1 MNHEPQATLEFAPDR
16 STAGF
21 RLHQFSV
28 LNWGTFHGRV
38 HSFAPD
44 GRTSL
49 LSGGNGAGK
58 STLADAVLTILI
70 DSRKRNYN
78 QASAGGGERKQKKE
92 RNEKDYVLGT
102 YSEEHDQD
110 RGYGRPK
117 QLRKAGESV
126 TVLLAHFYNET
137 YQQDVTLAQVLWL
150 TPAKKLERAYVVAK
164 KKLTIEGDFKDL
176 GSPSEVR
183 QKLKE
188 RALEPLDTFTLY
200 SQRFHEALYLS
211 ADKNPMDIFNQAVCI
226 KDISNLT
233 SFIREYMLDDGGVPK
248 KLEELRNNFEELRRT
263 YERIEREKKRLDRLN
278 EIHRLNSMVQAQEE
292 QVDHWT
298 GCIEAAPL
306 FFAETEMKFRVADA
320 EGIERELV
328 KTRAEETSES
338 LKVEAQQERI
348 QQLTIAIESSETGR
362 RLQQIKAELTQ
373 LEQQI
378 KPLQARYKQF
388 IARAEKWRT
397 GIVCQAETDFV
408 ELLTD
413 ADKDAERLAKLA
425 KKLGKQFDQQS
436 ATLKELT
443 LQQKQISEEIRGLQE
458 REGNIDSKFI
468 RLRDGIAK
476 ALKVS
481 SKELPFVGE
490 LVQIKESEVIWTG
503 AIERLVHGFALCVLV
518 PGRLRKKMDAYV
530 HRTNLRGLLVYHVVE
545 GEARSVNPHLQ
556 PGAVATKLE
565 IHTDAGEF
573 DRWLSSELSYRYD
586 HLCCEAADELFN
598 RAKTAI
604 TLGGLTKQRGSERRK
619 DDRHDITDRSRDVL
633 GWDNSTKIKALQ
645 ARHAEQALKHSELAE
660 SVRKLGNEKS
670 GVDNALQAA
679 KSLPDIASD
688 WAAVDHFSLV
698 LMQDELKHEQQRLE
712 SSSDEQSS
720 LQAQVEEAKVA
731 KLSAMERSQNARE
744 RLGGLKARQEQNEHA
759 LQVCQSIID
768 LANESPEQMQIMQER
783 LPAVK
788 KLLEIPPTSVAALQ
802 TAKSQVNSELERKRN
817 EANRKRNDAG
827 NTAKLEIQRFLDEV
841 KNEEPKLHDELYTD
855 GLAVPGYS
863 QTLFA
868 PFESLRLRIE
878 GEDLPKNQK
887 RFNRLLQTNLI
898 EDVSSFDGLL
908 SQHAES
914 IKNRIQDLNLHLKEV
929 DFDRNKRTYIQL
941 VPERTDDDKQKR
953 FRALRQYA
961 LENITQGENSD
972 QERSERFKRV
982 RHLLDELSKDEKW
995 TQQVIDVRNW
1005 FNFRADEFYRE
1016 TDVSFQ
1022 CYSGASGKSG
1032 GEKNRLAST
1041 ILATAIAYQY
1051 GISLNNEQ
1059 QTETFRLVVV
1069 DEMFSKTDDEFS
1081 TYLLE
1086 LFKQFSLQLI
1096 IVQPLDSKVHL
1107 VQKYVERYH
1116 IVTRPNVHSEI
1127 HNLNVHE
1134 YKQLMDE
1141 VEDS

>member
-102 YSEEHDQD
+102 YSEEHDQE

-117 QLRKAGESV
+117 QLRKAGQSV
-126 TVLLAHFYNET
+126 TVLLAYFYNET
-137 YQQDVTLAQVLWL
+137 YQQHVTLAQVLWL

-164 KKLTIEGDFKDL
+164 KKLTIEDDFKDL

-200 SQRFHEALYLS
+200 SQRFHEALCLS
-211 ADKNPMDIFNQAVCI
+211 AEKNPMDIFNQAVCI

-233 SFIREYMLDDGGVPK
+233 NFIREYMLDDGGAPK

-278 EIHRLNSMVQAQEE
+278 EIHRLNNTVQIQED

-298 GCIEAAPL
+298 ACIEAAPL
-306 FFAETEMKFRVADA
+306 FFAETELKFRTADA
-320 EGIERELV
+320 EEIERELV
-328 KTRAEETSES
+328 KARAEETSEG

-362 RLQQIKAELTQ
+362 RLQQIKAELAQ
-373 LEQQI
+373 LQQQI
-378 KPLQARYKQF
+378 KPRQARYKQF

-397 GIVCQAETDFV
+397 GTVCQAEADFI
-408 ELLTD
+408 ELL
-413 ADKDAERLAKLA
+413 AEAQKDAERLGKRSKA
-425 KKLGKQFDQQS
+425 LGRQLDQLRAELEQ
-436 ATLKELT
+436 LT
-443 LQQKQISEEIRGLQE
+443 LQQEQISAEVRSLQE
-458 REGNIDSKFI
+458 REGNIDDKLT
-468 RLRDGIAK
+468 RMRDGIAK
-476 ALKVS
+476 ALKVRP
-481 SKELPFVGE
+481 KELPFVGE
-490 LVQIKESEVIWTG
+490 LVQVKESEAIWTG
-503 AIERLVHGFALCVLV
+503 AIERLVHSFALCVLV
-518 PGRLRKKMDAYV
+518 PGRLRKQMDDYV

-545 GEARSVNPHLQ
+545 GEARSTNPQLHAE
-556 PGAVATKLE
+556 AVAAKLE
-565 IHTDAGEF
+565 IHADAGEF
-573 DRWLSSELSYRYD
+573 DRWLAAELSYRYD
-586 HLCCEAADELFN
+586 HLCCEAPDELFN

-604 TLGGLTKQRGSERRK
+604 TVGGLIKQRGSERRK
-619 DDRHDITDRSRDVL
+619 DDRHDINDRSRDVL

-645 ARHAEQALKHSELAE
+645 TRHAEQEVTRSELVE
-660 SVRKLGNEKS
+660 NVRKLTNEKD
-670 GVDNALQAA
+670 GIDTALQAA

-688 WAAVDHFSLV
+688 WDAVDYFSPALA
-698 LMQDELKHEQQRLE
+698 QDELKVERQRLE

-720 LQAQVEEAKVA
+720 LQAQLEEAKAA
-731 KLSAMERSQNARE
+731 KARASENSKNARE
-744 RLGGLKARQEQNEHA
+744 RLGAWKARQEQNESGM
-759 LQVCQSIID
+759 QDCQTIID
-768 LANESPEQMQIMQER
+768 LANENPEQMQVMQER

-802 TAKSQVNSELERKRN
+802 TAKSQISSELDRKRS

-827 NTAKLEIQRFLDEV
+827 NAAKLEIQRFLDDV

-863 QTLFA
+863 ESLFA
-868 PFESLRLRIE
+868 PFEKLRIRIE
-878 GEDLPKNQK
+878 EEDLPKNQQ

-908 SQHAES
+908 SQHAET
-914 IKNRIQDLNLHLKEV
+914 IKNRIADLNLHLKEV
-929 DFDRNKRTYIQL
+929 DFDRNKHTYIQL

-961 LENITQGENSD
+961 LENIVQEENTD
-972 QERSERFKRV
+972 EERSERFNRV

-995 TQQVIDVRNW
+995 TQQVVDVRNW

-1016 TDVSFQ
+1016 TDESFQ

-1051 GISLNNEQ
+1051 GISLNNDH

-1127 HNLNVHE
+1127 HNLDVYE

-1141 VEDS
+1141 VADS

>member
-1 MNHEPQATLEFAPDR
+1 MNDEPQVTLEFSPDR

-21 RLHQFSV
+21 RLHRFSV

-38 HSFAPD
+38 HSFSPD

-126 TVLLAHFYNET
+126 TVLLAYFYNET
-137 YQQDVTLAQVLWL
+137 YQQHVTLAQVLWL
-150 TPAKKLERAYVVAK
+150 TPAKKLERAYIVSK
-164 KKLTIEGDFKDL
+164 KKLSIEDDFSDL

-200 SQRFHEALYLS
+200 SQRFHEALCLS

-233 SFIREYMLDDGGVPK
+233 NFIREYMLDDGGVPK
-248 KLEELRNNFEELRRT
+248 KLEELRSNFEELRRT

-278 EIHRLNSMVQAQEE
+278 EIHRLNNTVLMQED
-292 QVDHWT
+292 QVDHWQ
-298 GCIEAAPL
+298 GCLEAAPL
-306 FFAETEMKFRVADA
+306 FFAETELKLRTSDA
-320 EGIERELV
+320 AEIELGLV
-328 KTRAEETSES
+328 KARAEETSES
-338 LKVEAQQERI
+338 VRMDAEQERI
-348 QQLTIAIESSETGR
+348 QQIKIAIESSETGR
-362 RLQQIKAELTQ
+362 RLQQIKTELTH
-373 LEQQI
+373 LQQQT
-378 KPLQARYKQF
+378 KPRQNCHKRF
-388 IARAEKWRT
+388 IDKADKWRT
-397 GIVCQAETDFV
+397 GTICQSETEFIQLLAEA
-408 ELLTD
+408 E
-413 ADKDAERLAKLA
+413 KDAERLSKRSKA
-425 KKLGKQFDQQS
+425 LGKQLNQQS
-436 ATLKELT
+436 GESDKLS
-443 LQQKQISEEIRGLQE
+443 QQQEQISAEIRSFQE
-458 REGNIDSKFI
+458 REGNIDGKLT
-468 RLRDGIAK
+468 RVRDGIAK
-476 ALKVS
+476 ALKIS

-490 LVQIKESEVIWTG
+490 LVQVKEDETNWTG
-503 AIERLVHGFALCVLV
+503 AIERLVHSFALCVLV
-518 PGRLRKKMDAYV
+518 PGRLRKQMDQYV

-545 GEARSVNPHLQ
+545 AGGRSVNPQLESA
-556 PGAVATKLE
+556 AVANKLE
-565 IHTDAGEF
+565 IHSDAGEF
-573 DRWLSSELSYRYD
+573 EPWLAAELSYRYD
-586 HLCCEAADELFN
+586 HLCCAAPDQSFN
-598 RAKTAI
+598 QAKTAI
-604 TLGGLTKQRGSERRK
+604 TIGGLIKQRGTERRK
-619 DDRHDITDRSRDVL
+619 DDRYDINDRSRDLL

-645 ARHAEQALKHSELAE
+645 NRHSEQESKHSELVE
-660 SVRKLGNEKS
+660 SIRKLSNEKA
-670 GVDNALQAA
+670 GIDTALNAAN
-679 KSLPDIASD
+679 SLPDIASE
-688 WAAVDHFSLV
+688 WEAVDYFTLV
-698 LMQDELKHEQQRLE
+698 SANDALLVEQKTLE
-712 SSSDEQSS
+712 SSSDEQSD
-720 LQAQVEEAKVA
+720 LQAQLREAEAA
-731 KLSAMERSQNARE
+731 KAQANENSKSARE
-744 RLGGLKARQEQNEHA
+744 RLGGWKNQQEQNA
-759 LQVCQSIID
+759 RGMQDCQTIVD
-768 LANESPEQMQIMQER
+768 LANENPEQMSLLQER

-788 KLLEIPPTSVAALQ
+788 KLLEIPPTDLASLQ
-802 TAKSQVNSELERKRN
+802 SAKAQISSELERKRN

-827 NTAKLEIQRFLDEV
+827 NAAKLEIQRFLDEV
-841 KNEEPKLHDELYTD
+841 KNDEPRLHDELYTD
-855 GLAVPGYS
+855 GMSVPGYNEA
-863 QTLFA
+863 LFQ
-868 PFESLRLRIE
+868 PFEALRVKIE
-878 GEDLPKNQK
+878 DEDLPKNQK

-908 SQHAES
+908 SQHAET
-914 IKNRIQDLNLHLKEV
+914 IKRRIEDLNLHLKEV
-929 DFDRNKRTYIQL
+929 DFDRNKHTYIQL

-961 LENITQGENSD
+961 LENIVSEQNTDE
-972 QERSERFKRV
+972 ERSERFKRV

-995 TQQVIDVRNW
+995 TQQVVDVRNW
-1005 FNFRADEFYRE
+1005 YNFRADEFYRE

-1051 GISLNNEQ
+1051 GISLNDEH

-1086 LFKQFSLQLI
+1086 LFKQFNLQLI

-1107 VQKYVERYH
+1107 VQKYVEHYH
-1116 IVTRPNVHSEI
+1116 IVTRPNIHSEI
-1127 HNLNVHE
+1127 HNLDVYE
-1134 YKQLMDE
+1134 YEKLMQE
-1141 VEDS
+1141 VADS